1 MANKTQSTKK
11 IRSLLE
17 QSVKESLPL
26 SIRRSVQKN
35 EVLHGTVLEIG
46 KDWILLASLRDGG
59 YLDGYTALRIED
71 LRLVEPEETF
81 LPVLKTD
88 SHWPPKKPAELDI
101 ANLRT
106 IIDTAAAKETLVAV
120 FREAK
125 RPDTCLI
132 GAPMDWGKKS
142 VWLLSVDTAAQWEDF
157 LIKLPFKDIT
167 RISFGGDYETA
178 LLRVA
183 GAVPS
188 PQTLDN
194 GQ

>member
-106 IIDTAAAKETLVAV
+106 IMDTAAAKETLVAV

-142 VWLLSVDTAAQWEDF
+142 VWLLTVDPAAKWEDF

-188 PQTLDN
+188 PETLNN

>member
-1 MANKTQSTKK
+1 MAKKTQSKK
-11 IRSLLE
+11 NIRSLLE
-17 QSVKESLPL
+17 QSKKESLPL
-26 SIRRSVQKN
+26 RIRRGVQKN
-35 EVLHGTVLEIG
+35 EVVHGTVLEIG
-46 KDWILLASLRDGG
+46 TDWILLASLRDGG
-59 YLDGYTALRIED
+59 YLDGYTALRIQD
-71 LRLVEPEETF
+71 LRLVEAEETF
-81 LPVLKTD
+81 LPVLTKD
-88 SHWPPKKPAELDI
+88 AQWPPKKPSTLDI
-101 ANLRT
+101 ANPRT
-106 IIDTAAAKETLVAV
+106 ILETAAAEETLVAV
-120 FREAK
+120 FQEAK

-142 VWLLSVDTAAQWEDF
+142 VWLLTVDPAAQWEDF

-188 PQTLDN
+188 PETLDN

>member
-1 MANKTQSTKK
+1 MAKKTQSKK
-11 IRSLLE
+11 NIRALLE
-17 QSVKESLPL
+17 QSAKESMPL
-26 SIRRSVQKN
+26 RIRRGVQNN
-35 EVLHGTVLEIG
+35 EVVHGTVLEIG
-46 KDWILLASLRDGG
+46 TDWILLASLRDGG
-59 YLDGYTALRIED
+59 YLDGYTALRIQD
-71 LRLVEPEETF
+71 LRLVEAEETF
-81 LPVLKTD
+81 LPVLKKD
-88 SHWPPKKPAELDI
+88 AQWPPKKPSTLDI
-101 ANLRT
+101 ANPRT
-106 IIDTAAAKETLVAV
+106 IMETAAAEETLVAV
-120 FREAK
+120 FQEAK

-142 VWLLSVDTAAQWEDF
+142 VWLLTVDPAAQWEDF

-188 PQTLDN
+188 PETLDN